1 MNKTKGCLIA
11 NFATVPLNGRYAIM
25 HNKFMVIDGKNVQT
39 GSFNYTASAV
49 SRNAENVLLIEDA
62 PQLAETYQREFNRLW
77 DEGTPLNALY

>member
-1 MNKTKGCLIA
+1 
-11 NFATVPLNGRYAIM
+11 
-25 HNKFMVIDGKNVQT
+25 VQT